1 MTDPEAIA
9 KIRAAFELTPTVLSV
24 SDLEEGR
31 LLEVN
36 DAFLRITGYARDE
49 VIGRRIEDLGF
60 WINPDERRQGLE
72 LLRAGGTVR
81 DLEARFRT
89 KAGAE
94 VVALAYADLVDVG
107 GRQCV
112 ITALM
117 DITPRVRAEAAQRE
131 FLAMLGHELRNPL
144 GTIAAT
150 LGVLNRLATEDAEVR
165 RMTGIIGRQTA
176 HLTRLVDDLLDVARV
191 TSGKIEIRS
200 QTIDLYAVAARTVEA
215 MREAGRTAEHDVT
228 VDGEPVTVYGDP
240 ARLEQVAYNL
250 VDNAIKYTPAGGQVR
265 VTVRRKDGDAVLRV
279 RDTGEG
285 IRTDLVDRVFDMFV
299 QQPQGLDRSRGGLGL
314 GLTLV
319 KRLVEL
325 HEGSVAVASDGPGRG
340 SEFTVRLPVSTR
352 QLGRHDAAPSAP
364 DPAPQR
370 LRVLIAEDNADAR
383 DSLQLLIEL
392 AGHEVEAAEDG
403 PGALEKIRAVMPD
416 VAVIDIGLPGMDGYA
431 VARAVR
437 QDPVTRSVRLVAL
450 TGYGQAD
457 DKKRALDAGFDVHV
471 AKPVDPEKLAG
482 FLDGG
487 PDVAPRPPLLES
499 P

>member
-1 MTDPEAIA
+1 
-9 KIRAAFELTPTVLSV
+9 
-24 SDLEEGR
+24 
-31 LLEVN
+31 
-36 DAFLRITGYARDE
+36 
-49 VIGRRIEDLGF
+49 
-60 WINPDERRQGLE
+60 
-72 LLRAGGTVR
+72 
-81 DLEARFRT
+81 
-89 KAGAE
+89 
-94 VVALAYADLVDVG
+94 
-107 GRQCV
+107 
-112 ITALM
+112 
-117 DITPRVRAEAAQRE
+117 
-131 FLAMLGHELRNPL
+131 
-144 GTIAAT
+144 
-150 LGVLNRLATEDAEVR
+150 
-165 RMTGIIGRQTA
+165 
-176 HLTRLVDDLLDVARV
+176 
-191 TSGKIEIRS
+191 
-200 QTIDLYAVAARTVEA
+200 
-215 MREAGRTAEHDVT
+215 
-228 VDGEPVTVYGDP
+228 VTVYGDP

-250 VDNAIKYTPAGGQVR
+250 LDNALKYTPAGGQVR

-285 IRTDLVDRVFDMFV
+285 IRADLVDRVFDMFV
-299 QQPQGLDRSRGGLGL
+299 QQPQALDRSRGGLGL

-325 HEGSVAVASDGPGRG
+325 HEGSVAVASEGPGRG

-352 QLGRHDAAPSAP
+352 QLGRYDAAPSAP

-437 QDPVTRSVRLVAL
+437 QDPATRSVRLVAL

-487 PDVAPRPPLLES
+487 PDVASRPPLRES